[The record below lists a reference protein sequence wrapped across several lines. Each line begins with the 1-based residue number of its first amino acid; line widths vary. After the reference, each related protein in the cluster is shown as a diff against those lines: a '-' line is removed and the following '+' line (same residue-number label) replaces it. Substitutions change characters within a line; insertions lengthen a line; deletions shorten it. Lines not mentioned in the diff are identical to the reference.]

1 MIVAIGELL
10 ADCITTRF
18 VKDLSKANKFKIFQ
32 GGSPSNVAANLQWLG
47 NDVALVSCVG
57 NDGIGKMLIKAVKKT
72 GLNTDF
78 IQVSEEKPSSLVMV
92 ARSKGTPDFIPY
104 RMADRMISE
113 VDINLLEKATIVHSC
128 AFALSKEPART
139 SILNAFKF
147 AHANNKQVSVDWNFA
162 PSVWGKDDG
171 FEIFNAIIELNP
183 LMKFSLDD
191 IERFCH
197 KIMNVEEARSFLDQY
212 SSKLIC
218 LTLGKDG
225 VWYKG
230 IENNWFYLPANQVES
245 VKDTTGAGD
254 AFWSGVLSAISKNKD
269 LHVCIH
275 EGLDVAAQK
284 VSKMGAL
291 YA

>member
-18 VKDLSKANKFKIFQ
+18 VKDLSKAKKFKIFQ

-47 NDVALVSCVG
+47 NEVALVSCVG

-72 GLNTDF
+72 GLNTQF
-78 IQVSEEKPSSLVMV
+78 IQVSEEMPSSLVLV

-104 RMADRMISE
+104 RMADRMIAE
-113 VDINLLEKATIVHSC
+113 VDNDLLEKATIVHSC

-147 AHANNKQVSVDWNFA
+147 VHAKNKQVSVDWNFA
-162 PSVWGKDDG
+162 PSVWGSDDG
-171 FEIFNAIIELNP
+171 KELFTSIIAMNP

-191 IERFCH
+191 IERFCG
-197 KIMNVEEARSFLDQY
+197 KVMGVEEAKSFLDEYKSQ
-212 SSKLIC
+212 LIC

-230 IENNWFYLPANQVES
+230 IENKWEYLPANEVEA

-254 AFWSGVLSAISKNKD
+254 AFWSGVLSAFSKNKD
-269 LHVCIH
+269 LHVCIQ
-275 EGLDVAAQK
+275 EGLNVASLK